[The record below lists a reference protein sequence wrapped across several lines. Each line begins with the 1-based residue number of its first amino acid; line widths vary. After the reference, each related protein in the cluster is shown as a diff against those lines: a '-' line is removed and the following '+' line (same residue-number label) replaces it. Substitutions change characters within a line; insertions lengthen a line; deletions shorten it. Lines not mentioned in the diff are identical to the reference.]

1 MDHASRVLPAVLAT
15 AIRQAPLTP
24 EKIDFAWRA
33 AGGAAIAR
41 VTQVTLA
48 EGGVLKVQAQDPQWA
63 KEVHRLRHD
72 LVRQLEPWLGVRRG
86 REDRNRRRRRASAT
100 PHEPRRLVISQRVER
115 AVMQE
120 AVIVS
125 AVRIP
130 TGKFLGTLKD
140 MPATDLGALAVR
152 EAVSRAGIDPAA
164 VDECIMGNV
173 VSAGPARRRRV
184 RRPSRAA
191 CRIPSPRSP
200 STRCAARA
208 SRP

>member
-72 LVRQLEPWLGVRRG
+72 LVRQLEPWLGSGVVAKIEIAGGAARR
-86 REDRNRRRRRASAT
+86 
-100 PHEPRRLVISQRVER
+100 PRRTS
-115 AVMQE
+115 
-120 AVIVS
+120 
-125 AVRIP
+125 
-130 TGKFLGTLKD
+130 
-140 MPATDLGALAVR
+140 LGA
-152 EAVSRAGIDPAA
+152 S
-164 VDECIMGNV
+164 
-173 VSAGPARRRRV
+173 S
-184 RRPSRAA
+184 
-191 CRIPSPRSP
+191 
-200 STRCAARA
+200 
-208 SRP
+208 